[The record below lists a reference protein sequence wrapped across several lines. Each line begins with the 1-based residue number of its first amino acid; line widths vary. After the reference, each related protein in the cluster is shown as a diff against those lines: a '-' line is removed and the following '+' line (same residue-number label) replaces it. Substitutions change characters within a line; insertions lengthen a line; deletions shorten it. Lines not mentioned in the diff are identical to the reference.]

1 VTLAR
6 PDHELPSA
14 IFADFAYERVI
25 EKTVPQSLNDEPFNP
40 IERVTKLS
48 AIGAVL
54 DGGGGHITHRE
65 AAFMSLIAKME

>member
-1 VTLAR
+1 
-6 PDHELPSA
+6 
-14 IFADFAYERVI
+14 
-25 EKTVPQSLNDEPFNP
+25 VPQSLNDEPFNP